1 MDKAMLRKEYIVR
14 RRTIDLDLVARLSSL
29 ITQRCIE
36 LLTSKPLASIHVYT
50 SRPGLHEVAT
60 VGFFEELK
68 NVHSKALIE
77 FGDASKTAVY
87 PTAVYDVIIV
97 PLVVFDKH
105 CNRIGFGGG
114 WYDRFLKSQPQALK
128 IGFAFESQ
136 RASEIPVE
144 SHDIQLDMIITES
157 TVYYANKNALPK

>member
-1 MDKAMLRKEYIVR
+1 MLRKEYIAR
-14 RRTIDLDLVARLSSL
+14 RRTMDVDLVSRLSSL
-29 ITQRCIE
+29 IRQRCVE
-36 LLTSKPLASIHVYT
+36 LLSNKPLASMHIYT
-50 SRPGLHEVAT
+50 SCPELHEVTT

-68 NVHSKALIE
+68 NIYPNARIE
-77 FGDASKTAVY
+77 FGDASRAAAYPATA
-87 PTAVYDVIIV
+87 YDMIIV
-97 PLVVFDKH
+97 PLVVFDEY

-157 TVYYANKNALPK
+157 TVYYTNKNALPK